1 MSEIEK
7 ESQAD
12 KAKGHEIT
20 IIVNAT
26 QHTVEDKDLTYLEV
40 VQLGFP
46 GAVVGSNVIYTV
58 TYRKGPSS
66 NQQGSMDVGDTVK
79 AKKGMVFNVTPTDKS

>member
-7 ESQAD
+7 ESQANKPKD
-12 KAKGHEIT
+12 HEIT

-26 QHTVEDKDLTYLEV
+26 QHTVEDKDVTYLEI

-46 GAVVGSNVIYTV
+46 GAVIGGNVIYTI
-58 TYRKGPSS
+58 TYKKGPSS
-66 NQQGSMDVGDTVK
+66 HQQGSMDIGDIVK
-79 AKKGMVFNVTPTDKS
+79 VKKGMVFNVTPTDKS

>member
-7 ESQAD
+7 ESQANKPKD
-12 KAKGHEIT
+12 HEIT

-26 QHTVEDKDLTYLEV
+26 QHTVEDKDVTYLEI

-46 GAVVGSNVIYTV
+46 GAVID
-58 TYRKGPSS
+58 RKS
-66 NQQGSMDVGDTVK
+66 VV
-79 AKKGMVFNVTPTDKS
+79 